1 MITSD
6 LKTNLNKSFKEMISH
21 IILNSSIRLD
31 EFHANVEDEILSI
44 EFDIPLS
51 IDTLR
56 KIEFFQDKKLLSEC
70 SVFVPVTGDTLFKY
84 RVEVK

>member
-1 MITSD
+1 
-6 LKTNLNKSFKEMISH
+6 MISH

>member
-6 LKTNLNKSFKEMISH
+6 LKTNLNSSIKEMISH
-21 IILNSSIRLD
+21 IILNNSVRLD
-31 EFHANVEDEILSI
+31 EFHANVEDEILSV

-56 KIEFFQDKKLLSEC
+56 KIEFFQGEKLLSSC
-70 SVFVPVTGDTLFKY
+70 KVFVPVTSDTLFKY
-84 RVEVK
+84 RVEVN

>member
-6 LKTNLNKSFKEMISH
+6 LKTNLNNSFMEMISH
-21 IILNSSIRLD
+21 IILNSSVRLD
-31 EFHANVEDEILSI
+31 EFYANVQNEILSI

-56 KIEFFQDKKLLSEC
+56 KIEFFEGEKLLSEC

>member
-6 LKTNLNKSFKEMISH
+6 LKTNLNNSFKEMISH
-21 IILNSSIRLD
+21 IILNNSVRLD
-31 EFHANVEDEILSI
+31 EFHANVEDEILSV

-56 KIEFFQDKKLLSEC
+56 KIEFFQGEKLLSSC
-70 SVFVPVTGDTLFKY
+70 KVFVPVTSDTLFKY
-84 RVEVK
+84 RVEVN

>member
-6 LKTNLNKSFKEMISH
+6 LKTNLNNSFKEMISH
-21 IILNSSIRLD
+21 IILNSSVRLD
-31 EFHANVEDEILSI
+31 EFHASVEDEILSI

-56 KIEFFQDKKLLSEC
+56 KIEFFQGEKLLSSC
-70 SVFVPVTGDTLFKY
+70 KVFVPVTSDTLFKY
-84 RVEVK
+84 RVEVN

>member
-6 LKTNLNKSFKEMISH
+6 LKTNLNNSFKEMISH
-21 IILNSSIRLD
+21 IILNSSVRLD
-31 EFHANVEDEILSI
+31 EFHASVEDEILSI

-56 KIEFFQDKKLLSEC
+56 KIEFFEGDKLLSEC